1 MLLIL
6 QVNHFYLTC
15 IITGNMK
22 GAEFIGIDAINENLK
37 DFQFDAIGVYQGK
50 LEKFKRTSNE
60 DETEEDLIKY
70 FNQWCERMVAS
81 NPTNFQVYSVQ
92 LYDLPEGGKKLI
104 GTSSF
109 TFQLTDKPARQISG
123 DHDKSSNGSI
133 TKRELELALENQR
146 LEFEKHLLE
155 KELAEEDDF
164 DDDEEENNVG
174 MIGAIQSTVMQK
186 LPALIDILIMQMAP
200 KNNPTLPGGLGSNI
214 DEIISEF
221 RILNPSIESDLQKL
235 LELAKTKPDLF
246 KLLITQLRS
255 M

>member
-1 MLLIL
+1 
-6 QVNHFYLTC
+6 
-15 IITGNMK
+15 MK

-81 NPTNFQVYSVQ
+81 NPMNFQVYAVQ
-92 LYDLPEGGKKLI
+92 LYDLPDGGKKLM

-109 TFQLTDKPARQISG
+109 TFQLTDKPVKQVSG
-123 DHDKSSNGSI
+123 ESDVKNNGSI
-133 TKRELELALENQR
+133 SKRELELALENQR

-155 KELAEEDDF
+155 KELEDDF
-164 DDDEEENNVG
+164 DDDDNEDNNIG
-174 MIGAIQSTVMQK
+174 MIGALQQTVMQK
-186 LPALIDILIMQMAP
+186 LPDLIDILIMQMKP
-200 KNNPTLPGGLGSNI
+200 QSTQTIQSGIGGSI
-214 DEIISEF
+214 DEVITEF
-221 RILNPSIESDLQKL
+221 RKINPNIESDLQKL
-235 LELAKTKPDLF
+235 LNLAKTKPDLF
-246 KLLITQLRS
+246 KMLIGQLRS